1 MQVTL
6 TQSQAQYLVTRL
18 SLVAQ
23 TEQNYRRQMREL
35 EGVAW
40 TYSDK
45 DSPNGQVYFDSL
57 NVIRDNI
64 RTSKAEESKINECI
78 RQLRK
83 VRYV

>member
-23 TEQNYRRQMREL
+23 AEQDYRRQMRQM
-35 EGVAW
+35 EGIAW
-40 TYSDK
+40 SGSDK
-45 DSPNGQVYFDSL
+45 DSPNGDVYFKGL
-57 NVIRDNI
+57 NTIRDNI
-64 RTSKAEESKINECI
+64 RESKAEEAKINECI

-83 VRYV
+83 VR